1 MKRTTVTSILS
12 VEAQAMRSGQ
22 KSLQPDE
29 AEQRNGNADVQTP
42 TFAHDG
48 ERDPAEVGERQE
60 RRAPRNR

>member
-1 MKRTTVTSILS
+1 
-12 VEAQAMRSGQ
+12 MRSGQ

-48 ERDPAEVGERQE
+48 ERDPAEVGERQV
-60 RRAPRNR
+60 RRALRNR